1 MAFKMIR
8 NLINYFI
15 KRRKEKQSKKEFND
29 NLLFAAKFGSEKS
42 LKIIR
47 KIVKEEEKNK

>member
-8 NLINYFI
+8 NFI